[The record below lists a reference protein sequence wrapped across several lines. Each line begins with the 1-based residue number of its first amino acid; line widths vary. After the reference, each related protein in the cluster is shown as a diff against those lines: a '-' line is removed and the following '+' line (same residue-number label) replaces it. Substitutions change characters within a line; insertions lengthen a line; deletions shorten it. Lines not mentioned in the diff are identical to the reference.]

1 MIFDFSLVYDKP
13 VIYTDTDF
21 DDAPYDAW
29 WLDTP
34 YWTFDVLPRIGQKL
48 TEENMP
54 RLRELIDACLRD
66 PRYQAGRDE
75 ARAQTWEHIG
85 QGARNT
91 ADYLERKLT
100 ELSAKTAS
108 DTEIGEQ

>member
-1 MIFDFSLVYDKP
+1 MFVNKHPALRLFVCR
-13 VIYTDTDF
+13 
-21 DDAPYDAW
+21 APQPA
-29 WLDTP
+29 
-34 YWTFDVLPRIGQKL
+34 
-48 TEENMP
+48 
-54 RLRELIDACLRD
+54 LRA
-66 PRYQAGRDE
+66 PG
-75 ARAQTWEHIG
+75 AQTWEHIG

>member
-1 MIFDFSLVYDKP
+1 MP
-13 VIYTDTDF
+13 
-21 DDAPYDAW
+21 APARAHRR
-29 WLDTP
+29 LPGATP
-34 YWTFDVLPRIGQKL
+34 AIRRG
-48 TEENMP
+48 
-54 RLRELIDACLRD
+54 C
-66 PRYQAGRDE
+66 DE